1 MPTTQQHPLRT
12 SISTSQLLTSPPS
25 QQSQTPQSSSSSSS
39 FRNPRSQKKTTSAKN
54 QNKNKNKNKKTTP
67 QKADFELTPLS
78 GLIAQS
84 YSDIRIL
91 KSMMNG
97 GVELDQ
103 QQQTRE
109 KKIDFEKMEQNL
121 RSFEE
126 YVFIPSP
133 PLPKKG
139 DIP

>member
-1 MPTTQQHPLRT
+1 
-12 SISTSQLLTSPPS
+12 
-25 QQSQTPQSSSSSSS
+25 
-39 FRNPRSQKKTTSAKN
+39 
-54 QNKNKNKNKKTTP
+54 
-67 QKADFELTPLS
+67 
-78 GLIAQS
+78 
-84 YSDIRIL
+84 
-91 KSMMNG
+91 MMNG

>member
-1 MPTTQQHPLRT
+1 MPLSSSQHPLRS

-39 FRNPRSQKKTTSAKN
+39 SFRNPRSQKETTSTKTKT
-54 QNKNKNKNKKTTP
+54 KNKNKNKKTTP

-91 KSMMNG
+91 KGMMNG
-97 GVELDQ
+97 GVELQQQ

-126 YVFIPSP
+126 YVFIPP
-133 PLPKKG
+133 PPEK
-139 DIP
+139 